1 MSADPRDQRRFVE
14 LFGQVPW
21 FATLPVEARELLAA
35 GCEWRSICGGE
46 ALFFEGEAS
55 DAVYL
60 LVNGGLAAFQRD
72 VHGAGH
78 LVGHIMAGESV
89 GELGVLISRPRSA
102 TVRAL
107 RDSELVR
114 LPGAHLDVLAETF
127 PQALLGLA
135 RLALRRH
142 GELQSHDAP
151 PRTLALLP
159 QSPGVD
165 VDAFAAR
172 LAEELAHV
180 GSVRVL
186 RADEAGKPSGHY
198 HAIEA
203 TSTFVLYVA
212 DANHEDWRNQCR
224 RQADALLF
232 VVRASDT
239 PVSNAAWPDAADEAV
254 ARRQYLV
261 VQHLDKPRLGAAR
274 RWHGFCPRAGIHHVR
289 DARDVA
295 RVARLIGGRSLALVL
310 SGGGARGFAHI
321 GVVKALR
328 EAGMEIDTVAGTSIG
343 GIIGAGVAAEW
354 SIEEMTELF
363 RRAFYDT
370 NPLSDYTLPLVALV
384 AGRKV
389 SRLLRETYGER
400 DIEDLPLPFFCV
412 SANLTKGDTHVH
424 RDGKLWQALRASVS
438 IPGLLPPVFRGGQ
451 VFVDGGVVN
460 NLPVDLMRAQ
470 HRGEVIAVDIGGD
483 HALAAR
489 DDEYELPPGWQVWME
504 DRAGYRRPRL
514 REILLRAGMINS
526 GVQTAAARAQSTL
539 LIKPPLADIGLLEWQ
554 SFFHA
559 IDRGYQHTLRIV
571 GGPRDAL
578 ADETPVF

>member
-1 MSADPRDQRRFVE
+1 MTANAQEQRRFVE
-14 LFGQVPW
+14 LFGHVPW
-21 FATLPVEARELLAA
+21 FATLPEQARVLLAA
-35 GCEWRSICGGE
+35 GCDWRRVAGGE

-60 LVNGGLAAFQRD
+60 LVNGSLAAFQND
-72 VHGAGH
+72 GHGGSQ
-78 LVGHIMAGESV
+78 LVGRIMAGESV

-114 LPGAHLDVLAETF
+114 LPATHLDVLAETF

-142 GELQSHDAP
+142 GELQAHGAA

-159 QSPGVD
+159 QSAGVD
-165 VDAFAAR
+165 IDLFADR
-172 LAEELAHV
+172 LAEDLSRF
-180 GSVRVL
+180 GSVRTL
-186 RADEAGKPSGHY
+186 RVSDAGQAAGQY

-203 TSTFVLYVA
+203 ASKFVLYVA
-212 DANHEDWRNQCR
+212 DGNDDAWRQQCR

-232 VVRASDT
+232 IVRASDV
-239 PVSNAAWPDAADEAV
+239 PSSSAAWPDAVDEAV
-254 ARRQYLV
+254 PRRQYLI
-261 VQHLDKPRLGAAR
+261 VQHLSKPRFGAGR
-274 RWHGFCPRAGIHHVR
+274 RWHTLCPRASIHHVR
-289 DARDVA
+289 DARDNA
-295 RVARLIGGRSLALVL
+295 RVARLIGGQSLALVL

-328 EAGMEIDTVAGTSIG
+328 EADLEIDSVGGTSIG
-343 GIIGAGVAAEW
+343 AIIGAGVAAEW
-354 SIEEMTELF
+354 SIEEMTERF
-363 RRAFYDT
+363 RHAFYDT
-370 NPLSDYTLPLVALV
+370 NPLSDYTLPLVSIV
-384 AGRKV
+384 SGRKV

-412 SANLTKGDTHVH
+412 SANLTRGDAYVH
-424 RDGKLWQALRASVS
+424 RDGTLWQALRASIA

-451 VFVDGGVVN
+451 VLVDGGVVN

-483 HALAAR
+483 YALSAR
-489 DDEYELPPGWQVWME
+489 DDEYELPPAWKLWMQ
-504 DRAGYRRPRL
+504 DRSGYRRPRL

-526 GVQTAAARAQSTL
+526 GTHAANARAQSTL

-554 SFFHA
+554 SFFRA

-571 GGPRDAL
+571 GGPKDAL

>member
-1 MSADPRDQRRFVE
+1 MSSASPDRYRFVE
-14 LFGQVPW
+14 LFGHVPW
-21 FATLPVEARELLAA
+21 FSTLPEQARVLLAA
-35 GCEWRSICGGE
+35 GCEWHRVAGGE
-46 ALFFEGEAS
+46 PLFFEGEAS

-60 LVNGGLAAFQRD
+60 LVNGSLAAFQRD
-72 VHGAGH
+72 SHGGAH

-114 LPGAHLDVLAETF
+114 LPATHLDVLAETF

-142 GELQSHDAP
+142 GELQTHAAA

-159 QSPGVD
+159 LSPGVD
-165 VDAFAAR
+165 LDLFANR
-172 LAEELAHV
+172 LAEDLARF
-180 GSVRVL
+180 GSVRTL
-186 RADEAGKPSGHY
+186 RADEAGQAAGHY

-203 TSTFVLYVA
+203 ASRFVLYVA
-212 DANHEDWRNQCR
+212 DGSDNAWRQQCR

-232 VVRASDT
+232 VVRASDA
-239 PVSNAAWPDAADEAV
+239 PSSDAAWPDAADEAV
-254 ARRQYLV
+254 ARRQYLI
-261 VQHLDKPRLGAAR
+261 VQHLSKPRFGAAR
-274 RWHGFCPRAGIHHVR
+274 RWHAFCPRASIHHVR
-289 DARDVA
+289 DARDNA
-295 RVARLIGGRSLALVL
+295 RVARLIGGQSLALVL

-328 EAGMEIDTVAGTSIG
+328 EAGMEIDSVGGTSIG
-343 GIIGAGVAAEW
+343 AIIGAGVAAEW
-354 SIEEMTELF
+354 SIEEMTERF
-363 RRAFYDT
+363 RHAFYDT
-370 NPLSDYTLPLVALV
+370 NPLSDYTLPLVSIV
-384 AGRKV
+384 SGRKV

-412 SANLTKGDTHVH
+412 SANLTKGDAHVH
-424 RDGKLWQALRASVS
+424 RDGTLWQSLRASVA

-483 HALAAR
+483 YALSAL
-489 DDEYELPPGWQVWME
+489 DDEYELPPGWKLWMQ

-526 GVQTAAARAQSTL
+526 GAQAASARAQSTL

-571 GGPRDAL
+571 GGPKDAL